1 MFSVQRLI
9 ENLFLLTT
17 GVLSLVRNID
27 MYD

>member
-17 GVLSLVRNID
+17 GVLSLVRIID